1 MKKIYLLIILSSL
14 LVIAGCGSGN
24 KDTNNIVQDNNI
36 NKVSGNA
43 YNIEI
48 KSDGFLPSELK
59 IKSGD
64 KVTWVNKD
72 IKDSWLATAVHPT
85 HEKYPGSNIEKCG
98 TAEETKIF
106 DSCRGLKQNE
116 QWSFTF
122 TEKGEWEYHDHL
134 NFPGNYGKIIV
145 E

>member
-24 KDTNNIVQDNNI
+24 KDTNNIVQDNNV
-36 NKVSGNA
+36 NFVSEKMYA
-43 YNIEI
+43 VEI
-48 KSDGFLPSELK
+48 KSEGFLPSELK

-72 IKDSWLATAVHPT
+72 IKDSWPASAVHPT
-85 HEKYPGSNIEKCG
+85 HEKYPGSSISKCG
-98 TAEETKIF
+98 TIEETKIF
-106 DSCRGLKQNE
+106 DSCKGIKPGE
-116 QWSFTF
+116 SWSFTF
-122 TEKGEWEYHDHL
+122 TEKGEWGYHDHL